1 MPQWPRRFINM
12 KILKGDK
19 VQVLIGKDKGR
30 EGEVVKSFPKK
41 LTLVVKGLNMF
52 KKHVKPTQKQP
63 GKIIEKERPIYVS
76 KLILICPECKKTTR
90 VGYKIDKSGEK
101 YRICKK
107 CQAIINSSK
116 SAKSIGGKK

>member
-1 MPQWPRRFINM
+1 M

-41 LTLVVKGLNMF
+41 STLVVKGLNIF
-52 KKHVKPTQKQP
+52 KKHVKPTQNQP
-63 GKIIEKERPIYVS
+63 GKIIEKERPIYIS
-76 KLILICPECKKTTR
+76 KLALICPECKKTTR
-90 VGYKIDKSGEK
+90 VGFKIDKSGAK

-116 SAKSIGGKK
+116 ATKISGGKK